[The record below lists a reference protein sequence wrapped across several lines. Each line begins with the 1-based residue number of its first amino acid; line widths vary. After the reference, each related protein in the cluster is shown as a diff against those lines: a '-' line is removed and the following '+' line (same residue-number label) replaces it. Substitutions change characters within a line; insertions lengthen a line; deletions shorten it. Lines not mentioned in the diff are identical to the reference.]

1 MKKTYVY
8 FLVPILGL
16 VAFAAVYW
24 NFNRTYE
31 AKLADRQRVIRE
43 QKEEKLRLEAKSRE
57 KAIQDALAAQ
67 EKRKAEKAAKE
78 AKDQKDQEERQAAI
92 EASRKADRDQQKL
105 SLQVKSLQEQI
116 KTEKDAI
123 AKIQEEQKLAIEE
136 QAFLKNYV
144 KQAQSN
150 QKSLN
155 EVIDKIVAADAA
167 KAAADALAAAKAKN
181 S

>member
-8 FLVPILGL
+8 FLVPIVGL
-16 VAFAAVYW
+16 IAFAAVYW

-31 AKLADRQRVIRE
+31 AKLNERQRVIRE
-43 QKEEKLRLEAKSRE
+43 QKEEKLRAEAKNRE

-78 AKDQKDQEERQAAI
+78 AKEQKQQEERQAAV

-105 SLQVKSLQEQI
+105 AQQVKVLEGEI
-116 KTEKDAI
+116 KTEKETI
-123 AKIQEEQKLAIEE
+123 AKIQEDQKLALEE

-144 KQAQSN
+144 KQAQAN
-150 QKSLN
+150 QKSLS

-167 KAAADALAAAKAKN
+167 RAAAEALAAAKAKN

>member
-16 VAFAAVYW
+16 IAFAAVYW

-31 AKLADRQRVIRE
+31 GKLADRQRVIRE
-43 QKEEKLRLEAKSRE
+43 QKEEKLRQEAKSRE

-67 EKRKAEKAAKE
+67 ERRKAEKAAKE
-78 AKDQKDQEERQAAI
+78 AKDQKEQEERQAAI

-105 SLQVKSLQEQI
+105 AQQVKVLEGEI
-116 KTEKDAI
+116 KTEKETI
-123 AKIQEEQKLAIEE
+123 AKIQEEQKLALEE

-144 KQAQSN
+144 KQAQAN
-150 QKSLN
+150 QKSLS

-167 KAAADALAAAKAKN
+167 RAAADALAAAKAKN